1 MAIAAQVGLGM
12 LAKKKVRDIYIF
24 LNLSI
29 ENMLK
34 VAGRFEVKKEL
45 DYSII
50 DFFLNDPTTID
61 FRPIKYHSKIKID
74 QVRREQIKQ
83 LTRYFKIKE
92 SFDINS
98 DIL

>member
-34 VAGRFEVKKEL
+34 VAGRF
-45 DYSII
+45 
-50 DFFLNDPTTID
+50 
-61 FRPIKYHSKIKID
+61 
-74 QVRREQIKQ
+74 
-83 LTRYFKIKE
+83 
-92 SFDINS
+92 
-98 DIL
+98 